1 MIVLKG
7 REEIEKIR
15 TASKYAMEMLLYL
28 GEFIREGVKTIELE
42 RLCEERMRSLKVIEP
57 AFKGYNGY
65 PFCLCVSVN
74 EEVIH
79 GMPGDYVLREGD
91 IVSLDFG
98 AVYDG
103 YYGDVAV
110 TFPVGRITE
119 EKARLLKVT
128 EQALR
133 EGIEAAVEGG
143 RLFDISYSIQ
153 SCVEGAG
160 YSVIREFVGHGIG
173 RELHEEPQVPNY
185 GKKGTGPRLKRGM
198 VMAIEPMVSMG
209 KSDIII
215 RENGWTAAVRD
226 GSVSAHFEHT
236 IAITDRGTEVLSQV

>member
-1 MIVLKG
+1 
-7 REEIEKIR
+7 
-15 TASKYAMEMLLYL
+15 
-28 GEFIREGVKTIELE
+28 
-42 RLCEERMRSLKVIEP
+42 
-57 AFKGYNGY
+57 
-65 PFCLCVSVN
+65 
-74 EEVIH
+74 
-79 GMPGDYVLREGD
+79 
-91 IVSLDFG
+91 
-98 AVYDG
+98 VYDG

-226 GSVSAHFEHT
+226 GSASAHFEHT